1 MHGRARAIAA
11 VAVRR
16 GAAVLW
22 HARLGLRR
30 GRGLREDVARE
41 LRLACEELGPAF
53 IKLGQLASV
62 RPDVFAPET
71 VFELERLQ
79 DRVAAVPADAM
90 RAIVAAELGAAPERV
105 FRDFDPRPVATAS
118 IAQVHR
124 AVLAADYRPVI
135 GPALPAGTPVAVK
148 VVRPGVER
156 LIAADL
162 ALAHRLLRRLARF
175 PSPGAPAPAGP
186 AGRVRGLRGPR
197 ARPSP
202 RGEGRR
208 RFAHAF
214 ADDPRVV
221 VPRVVWRHSA
231 RRVLTT
237 EFVAGWRLTDLGE
250 AERAGIDAR
259 GLAAH
264 GAQVFLRQVLVH
276 GTFHADLHP
285 ANLLV
290 TPDGRICYVD
300 FGIVGRTTPAQRL
313 AIAQVLAATAYGDA
327 ERALRYSRELGL
339 VVPAGALDAVRA
351 GVAALMRDHLRGERA
366 DVRGFALGFLALL
379 ADHRVPIPA
388 GYGLLVKALV
398 TVEGVARAIYP
409 DIDVLAAA
417 RPFAT
422 APRRA
427 AARPPRAP
435 ARTRAGGARGGPARA
450 AGVGPSSAPTRGTPG
465 PARAR
470 GERDH
475 AGGRSR
481 PPPRSMDQRARP

>member
-1 MHGRARAIAA
+1 MRVPGRGRAIAA

-16 GAAVLW
+16 GAAALW
-22 HARLGLRR
+22 HTGFGLRR
-30 GRGLREDVARE
+30 GRARRERVARE

-62 RPDVFAPET
+62 RPDVVAPET

-79 DRVAAVPADAM
+79 DRVAPVPADAIL
-90 RAIVAAELGAAPERV
+90 AIVAAELGAPPERV
-105 FRDFDPRPVATAS
+105 FRAFDPRPFATAS

-124 AVLAADYRPVI
+124 AVLAGDYRPVS
-135 GPALPAGTPVAVK
+135 GPTLPAGTPVAVK
-148 VVRPGVER
+148 VVRPGVEG

-162 ALAHRLLRRLARF
+162 AVARRLLRRLAWLPRLARLRPLSLLDEF
-175 PSPGAPAPAGP
+175 EASVARELDLRHE
-186 AGRVRGLRGPR
+186 GRV
-197 ARPSP
+197 ADA
-202 RGEGRR
+202 
-208 RFAHAF
+208 FAHAF

-237 EFVAGWRLTDLGE
+237 EFVDGWRLTDLGA

-290 TPDGRICYVD
+290 TKDGRICYLD

-327 ERALRYSRELGL
+327 DRALRYSRELGL
-339 VVPAGALDAVRA
+339 EVPVEAIPAVRS
-351 GVAALMRDHLRGERA
+351 GVDALMRDHLRGGRA

-379 ADHRVPIPA
+379 ADHRVPIPE
-388 GYGLLVKALV
+388 GYGLLLKALV

-409 DIDVLAAA
+409 DIDVVATA
-417 RPFAT
+417 RPFAMRLV
-422 APRRA
+422 AQRLAGP
-427 AARPPRAP
+427 ARLRERAP
-435 ARTRAGGARGGPARA
+435 AALA
-450 AGVGPSSAPTRGTPG
+450 AALRELL
-465 PARAR
+465 A
-470 GERDH
+470 
-475 AGGRSR
+475 
-481 PPPRSMDQRARP
+481 